1 MKSVQL
7 REKEALR
14 KFLINRRSELGP
26 SIDFQSNILNNIKPL
41 IEEIENEYI
50 GTYISFRDELD
61 TKKLNQYLLER
72 ELNLALPAID
82 FQTKEINF
90 FMYHKNT
97 ELIENKFSILEPKN
111 KDKVI
116 FPKIILIPLLGYS
129 KSGFRLGY
137 GGGYYD
143 KYLSKNGIGD
153 VKKIGIAF
161 SFQEVE
167 EIPVEDHDERLDWIL
182 TEKHLYKV
190 LIKSFTIF
198 MGSRQK
204 KYSN

>member
-1 MKSVQL
+1 MLKSVQL

-26 SIDFQSNILNNIKPL
+26 SIDFQSNILNNIKPI

-143 KYLSKNGIGD
+143 KYLSKNDIGD

-190 LIKSFTIF
+190 
-198 MGSRQK
+198 Q
-204 KYSN
+204 

>member
-1 MKSVQL
+1 MMKGVQL

-14 KFLINRRSELGP
+14 KFLINRRSKLGP
-26 SIDFQSNILNNIKPL
+26 SINFQSNILNNIKPA

-90 FMYHKNT
+90 FMYDKNT
-97 ELIENKFSILEPKN
+97 ELIENKFSILEPK
-111 KDKVI
+111 KRDKVI

-190 LIKSFTIF
+190 
-198 MGSRQK
+198 Q
-204 KYSN
+204 

>member
-1 MKSVQL
+1 MTKSVQL

-90 FMYHKNT
+90 FMYQKDT

-143 KYLSKNGIGD
+143 KYLSKNCVGD
-153 VKKIGIAF
+153 VKKVGIAF

-190 LIKSFTIF
+190 
-198 MGSRQK
+198 Q
-204 KYSN
+204 

>member
-1 MKSVQL
+1 MAKSVQL

-26 SIDFQSNILNNIKPL
+26 SIDFQNNILNNIKPL

-72 ELNLALPAID
+72 ELNLALPVID
-82 FQTKEINF
+82 FKTKEINF
-90 FMYHKNT
+90 FIYQKDT
-97 ELIENKFSILEPKN
+97 ELIKNKFSILEPKN
-111 KDKVI
+111 KGEVI
-116 FPKIILIPLLGYS
+116 FPKIIFIPLLGYS

-143 KYLSKNGIGD
+143 KYLSKNSID
-153 VKKIGIAF
+153 EVKKIGVAY

-190 LIKSFTIF
+190 
-198 MGSRQK
+198 Q
-204 KYSN
+204 

>member
-1 MKSVQL
+1 MTKSVQL

-14 KFLINRRSELGP
+14 DFLINRRSELGP

-72 ELNLALPAID
+72 ELNLALPAIN

-90 FMYHKNT
+90 FMYNKNT

-143 KYLSKNGIGD
+143 KYLSKNGVGD

-190 LIKSFTIF
+190 
-198 MGSRQK
+198 Q
-204 KYSN
+204 

>member
-1 MKSVQL
+1 MTKSVQL

-26 SIDFQSNILNNIKPL
+26 SIDFHNNILNNIKPL
-41 IEEIENEYI
+41 IKEIENEYI

-90 FMYHKNT
+90 FTYHTNT
-97 ELIENKFSILEPKN
+97 ELIENKFSNLEPKN

-143 KYLSKNGIGD
+143 KYLSKNGISD

-167 EIPVEDHDERLDWIL
+167 EIPIEDHDERLDWIL

-190 LIKSFTIF
+190 
-198 MGSRQK
+198 Q
-204 KYSN
+204 

>member
-1 MKSVQL
+1 MYKRQ
-7 REKEALR
+7 
-14 KFLINRRSELGP
+14 
-26 SIDFQSNILNNIKPL
+26 
-41 IEEIENEYI
+41 IENEYI

-190 LIKSFTIF
+190 
-198 MGSRQK
+198 Q
-204 KYSN
+204 

>member
-1 MKSVQL
+1 MLKSVQL

-26 SIDFQSNILNNIKPL
+26 SIDFQNNILNNIKPL

-50 GTYISFRDELD
+50 GTYISFRNELD

-72 ELNLALPAID
+72 ELNLALPVID
-82 FQTKEINF
+82 FKTKEINF
-90 FMYHKNT
+90 FIYQKDT
-97 ELIENKFSILEPKN
+97 ELIKNKFSILEPKN
-111 KDKVI
+111 KGEVI
-116 FPKIILIPLLGYS
+116 FPKIIFIPLLGYS

-143 KYLSKNGIGD
+143 KYLSKNGID
-153 VKKIGIAF
+153 EVKKIGVAY

-182 TEKHLYKV
+182 TEKHLYK
-190 LIKSFTIF
+190 F
-198 MGSRQK
+198 Q
-204 KYSN
+204 

>member
-1 MKSVQL
+1 MTKSVQL

-97 ELIENKFSILEPKN
+97 ELIDNNFSILEPKN

-190 LIKSFTIF
+190 
-198 MGSRQK
+198 Q
-204 KYSN
+204 

>member
-1 MKSVQL
+1 MTKSVQL

-26 SIDFQSNILNNIKPL
+26 SKDFQSNILNNIKPL

-90 FMYHKNT
+90 FMYHINT
-97 ELIENKFSILEPKN
+97 ELIENKFSILEPKY

-167 EIPVEDHDERLDWIL
+167 EIPVEDHDERLDWIF

-190 LIKSFTIF
+190 
-198 MGSRQK
+198 Q
-204 KYSN
+204 

>member
-1 MKSVQL
+1 MTKSVQL

-50 GTYISFRDELD
+50 GTYISFRDELN
-61 TKKLNQYLLER
+61 TKKFNQYLLER
-72 ELNLALPAID
+72 ELNLALPVID
-82 FQTKEINF
+82 FKTKEINF

-143 KYLSKNGIGD
+143 KYLSKNDIGD

-190 LIKSFTIF
+190 
-198 MGSRQK
+198 Q
-204 KYSN
+204 

>member
-1 MKSVQL
+1 MTKSVQL

-14 KFLINRRSELGP
+14 KFLMNRRSELNP
-26 SIDFQSNILNNIKPL
+26 SIDFQSNMLNSFKPL

-50 GTYISFRDELD
+50 GTYMSFRDELD

-72 ELNLALPAID
+72 ELNLALPAIN

-90 FMYHKNT
+90 FMYNKNT

-167 EIPVEDHDERLDWIL
+167 EIPFEDHDERLDWIL

-190 LIKSFTIF
+190 
-198 MGSRQK
+198 Q
-204 KYSN
+204 

>member
-1 MKSVQL
+1 MTKSVQL

-14 KFLINRRSELGP
+14 EFLINRRSELGP

-90 FMYHKNT
+90 FMYNKNT
-97 ELIENKFSILEPKN
+97 ELIENKFSILEPKF

-190 LIKSFTIF
+190 
-198 MGSRQK
+198 Q
-204 KYSN
+204 

>member
-1 MKSVQL
+1 MTKSVQL
-7 REKEALR
+7 REKETLR

-61 TKKLNQYLLER
+61 TKKLNQHLLER

-97 ELIENKFSILEPKN
+97 ELKENKFSILEPKN

-190 LIKSFTIF
+190 
-198 MGSRQK
+198 Q
-204 KYSN
+204 

>member
-1 MKSVQL
+1 MTKSVQL

-97 ELIENKFSILEPKN
+97 ELKENKFSILEPKN

-161 SFQEVE
+161 SFQEVK

-190 LIKSFTIF
+190 
-198 MGSRQK
+198 Q
-204 KYSN
+204 

>member
-1 MKSVQL
+1 MLKSVQL
-7 REKEALR
+7 REKKVLR

-90 FMYHKNT
+90 FMYNKNT

-190 LIKSFTIF
+190 
-198 MGSRQK
+198 Q
-204 KYSN
+204 

>member
-1 MKSVQL
+1 MKKSVQL

-14 KFLINRRSELGP
+14 KFLINRRSKLGP

-90 FMYHKNT
+90 FMYNKNT

-111 KDKVI
+111 KNKVI

-190 LIKSFTIF
+190 
-198 MGSRQK
+198 Q
-204 KYSN
+204 

>member
-1 MKSVQL
+1 MTKSVQL

-90 FMYHKNT
+90 FMYNKNT
-97 ELIENKFSILEPKN
+97 ELIENKFSILEPEN
-111 KDKVI
+111 KVEVI
-116 FPKIILIPLLGYS
+116 FPKIIFIPLLGYT

-190 LIKSFTIF
+190 
-198 MGSRQK
+198 Q
-204 KYSN
+204 

>member
-1 MKSVQL
+1 MTKSVQL

-82 FQTKEINF
+82 FKTKEINF

-190 LIKSFTIF
+190 
-198 MGSRQK
+198 Q
-204 KYSN
+204 

>member
-1 MKSVQL
+1 MLKSVQL
-7 REKEALR
+7 SEKEVLR

-26 SIDFQSNILNNIKPL
+26 SIDFQNNILNNIKPL

-72 ELNLALPAID
+72 ELNLALPVID
-82 FQTKEINF
+82 FKTKEINF
-90 FMYHKNT
+90 FMYHKDT
-97 ELIENKFSILEPKN
+97 ELIENQFSILEPKN
-111 KDKVI
+111 KDEVI
-116 FPKIILIPLLGYS
+116 FPKIIFIPLLGYS

-143 KYLSKNGIGD
+143 KYLSKNGIDD

-161 SFQEVE
+161 SFQEVL

-190 LIKSFTIF
+190 
-198 MGSRQK
+198 Q
-204 KYSN
+204 